1 MASIEIHPLA
11 EEATGDVKLDT
22 LRAFGTLGA
31 LCESLDGL
39 DADDPLSE
47 LDRIGIVRTMALLL
61 YFLARISS
69 VATFYIWSRDLPF
82 WELGRNAFVVQMKD
96 GRVLGW
102 SRGADDAERERRVL
116 MVARDYFSDDDLYQS
131 SHEAAPT
138 VRILGVAGDAGG
150 DELVCEIVAS

>member
-47 LDRIGIVRTMALLL
+47 LDRIGIIRSMALLL

-69 VATFYIWSRDLPF
+69 VASFYIWTHDLPF

-96 GRVLGW
+96 GRLLGW
-102 SRGADDAERERRVL
+102 SRGADDIERERRVL
-116 MVARDYFSDDDLYQS
+116 KVARDYYRDDGLP

-150 DELVCEIVAS
+150 DELVCEIVGP

>member
-22 LRAFGTLGA
+22 LRAFGTLGE
-31 LCESLDGL
+31 LFESLDAL

-61 YFLARISS
+61 DFLARISS
-69 VATFYIWSRDLPF
+69 VARFYIWSKDLPF
-82 WELGRNAFVVQMKD
+82 WELGHGAFLVQMND

-116 MVARDYFSDDDLYQS
+116 EVARDYYDDPDLRPPG
-131 SHEAAPT
+131 HEAAPS
-138 VRILGVAGDAGG
+138 VRMLGVAGDAG
-150 DELVCEIVAS
+150 DELVCEIVGP